1 MRYNVAQR
9 ALCDVSTELL
19 HVIQGFDRPLCIK
32 VLNKYQAVMHFKFFV
47 PLS

>member
-1 MRYNVAQR
+1 MRYNVAEG

-19 HVIQGFDRPLCIK
+19 HVMQGSGRPVCIK